1 MEIRRIVLAL
11 LVALVLSGGATYFV
25 YTRLRGQ
32 SANVQMKKVVVSAKV
47 LPAGGVLKAEDLST
61 ADWPVSL
68 PLTGTFTK
76 VDEVVGRALVYP
88 LGEKEPVLERNLA
101 PAGSGL
107 GLTAKIPVGMRAT
120 SVRSNEIV
128 GVAGFLYPG
137 SHVDVLATFRP
148 AGGQEPLT
156 QTILQDVEVITAG
169 QRIQPDP
176 EGKPQT
182 VNVVTLLLN
191 PEDSQKMLL
200 ASNQATIHFVLRSG
214 ADKEKPVT
222 RPVSLDEL
230 VAGARKPPEPEQA
243 SRPRRA
249 RVSVAKAQPPKPPDF
264 YTVEVIH
271 GDKRSVEK
279 FEESPHTSAQ

>member
-1 MEIRRIVLAL
+1 MDTRRIVVAL
-11 LVALVLSGGATYFV
+11 LVALILSGGATYFV

-32 SANVQMKKVVVSAKV
+32 RTAVQMKKVVVTAKV
-47 LPAGGVLKAEDLST
+47 LPAGGVLKAEDLT
-61 ADWPVSL
+61 LADWPTTVQLNGS
-68 PLTGTFTK
+68 FTK

-88 LGEKEPVLERNLA
+88 MGEKEPVLERNLA
-101 PAGSGL
+101 APGSGL
-107 GLTAKIPVGMRAT
+107 GLTAKIPPGMRAT

-148 AGGQEPLT
+148 PGGKAPIT

-182 VNVVTLLLN
+182 VNVVTLLLS
-191 PEDSQKMLL
+191 PVDSEKLLL
-200 ASNQATIHFVLRSG
+200 ASTQATIQFVLRSG

-222 RPVSLDEL
+222 KPVSLDEL
-230 VAGARKPPEPEQA
+230 VAGTQKPPETPA
-243 SRPRRA
+243 KARRSRPRRA
-249 RVSVAKAQPPKPPDF
+249 TIAKVPPKPPDF

-271 GDKRSVEK
+271 GDKRSEEK
-279 FEESPHTSAQ
+279 FEQSSPE